1 MKWRCLHWKQVRYL
15 QINQIKLA
23 NYRKIIEI
31 LNPGRSLSTGS
42 ISPSARLSLARDR
55 PEKCKITWPKKTFH
69 QCVVTGVDG
78 FWPFLTI
85 NTVIMSQNKAFLSM
99 TSYKSWGSLFEKNF
113 RGWHF
118 NIKLLYGYGTY
129 AAWCLREFGTAAIS
143 MQTVIILY
151 ATIKQYFPATLIRS
165 LGPYPLSLHSN
176 ASTSLH
182 ILCFSNSIYS
192 SS

>member
-1 MKWRCLHWKQVRYL
+1 MSSAWLLPGGFAYHKTWKNRTPFLRVCCTAAGQHWKQVRYL

-23 NYRKIIEI
+23 NYRKIIGI

-69 QCVVTGVDG
+69 QGVVTGLDG

-118 NIKLLYGYGTY
+118 NIKLSYYMDM
-129 AAWCLREFGTAAIS
+129 AH
-143 MQTVIILY
+143 
-151 ATIKQYFPATLIRS
+151 TLHDAC
-165 LGPYPLSLHSN
+165 G
-176 ASTSLH
+176 
-182 ILCFSNSIYS
+182 NSVQPQFQCRL
-192 SS
+192 